1 MLSIAKLRVG
11 QEAYQLSGVAESL
24 DDYYT
29 GSGEAHGQWVG
40 GGAARLGLDGQV
52 APDDLRAVLAGLRP
66 DTGGLDPNGNTH
78 RPHPRRVPGFDL
90 TFKAPKSASVLYA
103 VSDDPRVQGAVI
115 EAGEAAMR
123 SAIGWLEREAIQ
135 VQRGSHRK
143 EYLESLT
150 PERRA
155 QAGPKRLGT
164 TGLVAASFRHRTS
177 RASDPLLHWH
187 VLTANLVEGADGKW
201 SAFAHP
207 EIYRHARAAGEIFQ
221 ATFRA
226 ELTEALGVE
235 WRPGSTVPEIAGIP
249 QSLLDQ
255 FSKRSTDIEAWLEAT
270 GTANTPE
277 GRQAAVLATR
287 RNKPEVEGGRF
298 DAAWKIEAESA
309 GWGPDMADGLI
320 AACADRSPVDF
331 DGAWRLETDAID
343 ENGDLDRY
351 ERTVDPEEW
360 IADLLRRDLTSD
372 RSTFTQ
378 ADITKAVA
386 ARQGDGANIE
396 TIERLVAKV
405 IASPNTISVANNRQ
419 DTDKARWTSRELANV
434 EARFV
439 TALATPNT
447 TVAPEQSIAAAI
459 ADRPTIGVDQQ
470 AAVDTITRSAS
481 AVSVLVGPAGT
492 GKTFTID
499 AIRDAYERS
508 GISVVG
514 AAPSARAA
522 VELHAAAHVPTTTL
536 HRLLDNW
543 NRGYD
548 HPGRDTLLVIDE
560 AGMADIRTLTDAVTR
575 QVDAGGRVM
584 LVGDHHQLPETG
596 AGGGF
601 AHAAAHGSTVAE
613 LTVNRRQHHEWEH
626 AALEQLR
633 NGNVAAAVK
642 QYNQQDRVTVTADPN
657 DLIEQ
662 AIGLWAD
669 ARADG
674 LNPIMLAG
682 TNDIV
687 DRLNQAAIEHLIAA
701 GHLDDADPLGYGT
714 SSFRPGERVLA
725 RRNATVHTTND
736 DTIDLANGQAGT
748 VIGASDNVVTI
759 ALDTGPHIR
768 LDDTYLTRGGHV
780 THAYALTTHRA
791 QGGTWDLAIAVGADS
806 LYREAAYVQL
816 SRGTHANHL
825 LLTDPEAATLL
836 AEASTETERHDRGL
850 TPADER
856 ADDIDTHLN
865 ERLTRSRAKQL
876 AHTLDPDL
884 GLVHDLAT
892 TIPFP
897 ELVARRTHALT
908 AERLTTAA
916 LGYDGADLTLD
927 RDRLEHTARRLT
939 IGVRVSP
946 ADRNNVGTVTAIDDH
961 AATTTVQFVSV
972 DNRTADRKFDWR
984 DLRIIDNTPEQQ
996 LTPAAEH
1003 TLTRL
1008 LDALDERITDWENIV
1023 ATHGVNPGDA
1033 RRYGAAVE
1041 RATEQATNLLRADQ
1055 PEWTHQ
1061 MLGHRPVDVVG
1072 AHTWEDA
1079 LRDIA
1084 RWRLTANIPA
1094 GQPGLGT
1101 ARIAPEA
1108 NDEWRSL
1115 TRKTA
1120 DTRVWLATT
1129 DRILPDAAVTRTVE
1143 QLLERSDELDETLAT
1158 APADCRHII
1167 DELHSGQL
1175 TLDDTAELLT
1185 FALGLQ
1191 DDRRDWIIEHWPH
1204 IVEYQEIDRAL
1215 LVGSNAP
1222 MDQDL
1227 LHTETVDIGPGIDL

>member
-40 GGAARLGLDGQV
+40 GGAARLGLEGQV
-52 APDDLRAVLAGLRP
+52 TPEDLRAVLAGLRP

-164 TGLVAASFRHRTS
+164 TGLVCASFRHRTS

-187 VLTANLVEGADGKW
+187 VLTANLVEGDDGKW

-207 EIYRHARAAGEIFQ
+207 EIYHHARAAGEIFQ
-221 ATFRA
+221 TTFRA

-235 WRPGSTVPEIAGIP
+235 WRPGNAVPEIAGIP
-249 QSLLDQ
+249 QALLDQ
-255 FSKRSTDIEAWLEAT
+255 FSKRSIDIEAWLEAT
-270 GTANTPE
+270 GTPNTPE

-298 DAAWKIEAESA
+298 DAAWKIEAEAA

-320 AACADRSPVDF
+320 ASCADRSPVDF

-343 ENGDLDRY
+343 EDGAIDRY
-351 ERTVDPEEW
+351 ERTVEPEEW

-372 RSTFTQ
+372 TSTFTQ
-378 ADITKAVA
+378 ADITQAVA
-386 ARQGDGANIE
+386 ARQGNGADIE

-405 IASPNTISVANNRQ
+405 IASPNTISVATNEHSSDRP
-419 DTDKARWTSRELANV
+419 RWTSRELADV

-439 TALATPNT
+439 TTLALQTT
-447 TVAPEQSIAAAI
+447 TVVPEQSIAAAI
-459 ADRPTIGVDQQ
+459 ADRPTIGDDQQ
-470 AAVDTITRSAS
+470 VAVDAITRSDS

-508 GISVVG
+508 GIRVLG

-522 VELHAAAHVPTTTL
+522 VELHAAGQVPTTTL

-548 HPGRDTLLVIDE
+548 HPHRDSMLVIDE

-575 QVDAGGRVM
+575 QIDAGGRVL
-584 LVGDHHQLPETG
+584 LVGDHHQLPEIG

-613 LTVNRRQHHEWEH
+613 LTVNRRQHHQWEH
-626 AALEQLR
+626 TALEQLR
-633 NGNVAAAVK
+633 NGNVATAVT
-642 QYNQQDRVTVTADPN
+642 QYNQQDRVLVAADPN
-657 DLIEQ
+657 ELITQ
-662 AIGLWAD
+662 AIALWAN

-687 DRLNQAAIEHLIAA
+687 DRLNQAAIEHLIAT
-701 GHLDDADPLGYGT
+701 GHLDDIDPLDYGT
-714 SSFRPGERVLA
+714 TSFRQGERVLA
-725 RRNATVHTTND
+725 RRNAIVHTTTG
-736 DTIDLANGQAGT
+736 DTTDLANGQAGIVT
-748 VIGASDNVVTI
+748 SAADDAVTI
-759 ALDTGPHIR
+759 ALDGGPHIR

-816 SRGTHANHL
+816 SRGTHSNHL

-836 AEASTETERHDRGL
+836 AEATTEAERHDTGL

-856 ADDIDTHLN
+856 ADDIDTHLT
-865 ERLTRSRAKQL
+865 ERLTRSRGKQL

-884 GLVHDLAT
+884 GLVNDLAT
-892 TIPFP
+892 TIPFND
-897 ELVARRTHALT
+897 LVARRNHALT
-908 AERLTTAA
+908 AERLTTTW
-916 LGYDGADLTLD
+916 LGHDGADLTQE
-927 RDRLEHTARRLT
+927 RDRLEHTARRLA
-939 IGVRVSP
+939 IGIRISP
-946 ADRNNVGTVTAIDDH
+946 ADRDNVGTVTAIDDH
-961 AATTTVQFVSV
+961 AATATVQFVSV
-972 DNRTADRKFDWR
+972 DNRTADRTFDWR
-984 DLRIIDNTPEQQ
+984 NLRTIDNTLEQQ
-996 LTPAAEH
+996 LTPTAEH

-1008 LDALDERITDWENIV
+1008 LDELDDRIADWNNTL
-1023 ATHGVNPGDA
+1023 ATHGVNPSDA
-1033 RRYGAAVE
+1033 SRFGAAVE
-1041 RATEQATNLLRADQ
+1041 RATEQATNMLRADQ

-1072 AHTWEDA
+1072 AHTWDGA

-1084 RWRLTANIPA
+1084 RWRLTADIPA
-1094 GQPGLGT
+1094 RQPGLGPAPIT
-1101 ARIAPEA
+1101 PEA
-1108 NDEWRSL
+1108 YDEWRSL
-1115 TRKTA
+1115 TTKTA

-1129 DRILPDAAVTRTVE
+1129 DRTLPDEALTRTVD
-1143 QLLERSDELDETLAT
+1143 QLLERSDELDEILDA

-1185 FALGLQ
+1185 FALQQQG
-1191 DDRRDWIIEHWPH
+1191 DRRDWIIEHWPH

-1215 LVGSNAP
+1215 LVWGSAP
-1222 MDQDL
+1222 TFHEL
-1227 LHTETVDIGPGIDL
+1227 LPVVPADIGPEIDF